1 MSRRGAILQDY
12 GGRFEPQPQD
22 AQLAAASYYQRDKE
36 LSAQLGQQ
44 KKQNADKEAANLIGD
59 IKLDHIGD
67 NTIDLMT
74 DKQLQGLQDK
84 LMDMHLKGASN
95 TDLQLYAQREL
106 PKISNGHT
114 VAKNKYEQIKS
125 GLTELGKD
133 YKSADLTKARELAV
147 RPMIEDVVE
156 FDDKGNAIGYK
167 DASLIPEK
175 NYLEGLMNDDNIGQ
189 WYKPSGVFTEEIK
202 KLPLTPIAGGSVKR
216 DSRGKLV
223 DQTYIGHASIFDQPV
238 VDKETGKLTG
248 QELKF
253 EEVSLGKNEDGTI
266 TTVRAMPIEQFN
278 LALPSNES
286 KIEFRLKF
294 NDEMRRQ
301 GIDPKSLDPRAKDLL
316 QRKYMYDLFKSTNIH
331 GSSFLQKDIEKQPLP
346 PRVNVNVGK
355 GGGDNTA
362 QIRDVYNELQNKQ
375 EEGEK
380 TFGSG
385 YKGIPLNEL
394 SPTAQGIVIEYANKL
409 TNDDLTQSD
418 IFVKKDSGGK
428 FNIVKSP
435 SGEIIAPM
443 DFTDINI
450 KAQPGVKEKRE
461 VVEIGKSQSKTFNVV
476 DPSTGKVVLSGVDK
490 TAADKAKAKGYK
502 IQ

>member
-1 MSRRGAILQDY
+1 MSRRGSVLEGIEFKGMDFESHFEALRMAKQD
-12 GGRFEPQPQD
+12 RQFKEQQQEKKKTNSDTD
-22 AQLAAASYYQRDKE
+22 ANKI
-36 LSAQLGQQ
+36 
-44 KKQNADKEAANLIGD
+44 IGD
-59 IKLDHIGD
+59 VKLDHIGD

-74 DKQLQGLQDK
+74 DKQLQGLQNK
-84 LMDMHLKGASN
+84 LMDMHLNGASN
-95 TDLQLYAQREL
+95 KDIQLYAKREL

-216 DSRGKLV
+216 DARGKLV
-223 DQTYIGHASIFDQPV
+223 DQTYTGHASIFDQPV

-301 GIDPKSLDPRAKDLL
+301 GIDPKGLDPRAKDLL

-355 GGGDNTA
+355 GGGDNAA

-375 EEGEK
+375 VEGEK
-380 TFGSG
+380 IFGSG

-502 IQ
+502 KQ

>member
-1 MSRRGAILQDY
+1 MFDELVKDEEGDVIGMS
-12 GGRFEPQPQD
+12 
-22 AQLAAASYYQRDKE
+22 
-36 LSAQLGQQ
+36 
-44 KKQNADKEAANLIGD
+44 
-59 IKLDHIGD
+59 
-67 NTIDLMT
+67 
-74 DKQLQGLQDK
+74 
-84 LMDMHLKGASN
+84 
-95 TDLQLYAQREL
+95 
-106 PKISNGHT
+106 PK
-114 VAKNKYEQIKS
+114 
-125 GLTELGKD
+125 TE
-133 YKSADLTKARELAV
+133 R
-147 RPMIEDVVE
+147 
-156 FDDKGNAIGYK
+156 
-167 DASLIPEK
+167 
-175 NYLEGLMNDDNIGQ
+175 
-189 WYKPSGVFTEEIK
+189 
-202 KLPLTPIAGGSVKR
+202 
-216 DSRGKLV
+216 
-223 DQTYIGHASIFDQPV
+223 
-238 VDKETGKLTG
+238 
-248 QELKF
+248 
-253 EEVSLGKNEDGTI
+253 VSLG
-266 TTVRAMPIEQFN
+266 
-278 LALPSNES
+278 
-286 KIEFRLKF
+286 
-294 NDEMRRQ
+294 NDENGKPIM
-301 GIDPKSLDPRAKDLL
+301 IDTLPKELQDVALGNPEAALD
-316 QRKYMYDLFKSTNIH
+316 FKVKFIRH
-331 GSSFLQKDIEKQPLP
+331 LKDIGVDRKKLDSRALSTYRDSYLWDLINKTNLKGSAFNPIKEDLQPLP

-375 EEGEK
+375 VEGEK
-380 TFGSG
+380 IFGSG